1 MKNNLSI
8 IIPAYNEEESLK
20 LYLPKLINFCELNK
34 FQLIIVDDGS
44 KDKTF
49 DLCNMHANESEIMNV
64 VSHKVNK
71 GYGGAIKTG
80 IEAANTKY
88 IITIDADGQHNF
100 KDVDNLY
107 NEIQLSNADMIGGFL
122 GAVFSTPSP
131 SPFSHK

>member
-20 LYLPKLINFCELNK
+20 LYLPKLINFCELNN

-44 KDKTF
+44 KDKTL
-49 DLCNMHANESEIMNV
+49 DLCTVHANESEIMNV

-107 NEIQLSNADMIGGFL
+107 NEIQINKTIFIS
-122 GAVFSTPSP
+122 
-131 SPFSHK
+131 